1 MTAQL
6 LSTSE
11 GQTLVLTLS
20 NPEFRNALGP
30 EMYAAGVE
38 ALSVAESSADVRS
51 VVITGANGIFSAGGN
66 LQRLQNNRQLP
77 PEHQAQS
84 IEGLHN
90 WIEAIR
96 TFPKPVIAAVEGP
109 AAGAGFSLAL
119 ACDMIV
125 AARNSVFVMAY
136 SSIALSP
143 DGGGSWSLS
152 RAVPRQLATEL
163 LMCGERSGAERL
175 QQLGVVN
182 RLADAGQ
189 ALLQA
194 LELCE
199 QLNARAPN
207 ALASIKELLSDAD
220 GSSLNAQLA
229 RERNAFVKNLHHP
242 NAGIG
247 IGAFLNKQKPNHQS
261 LKGQSMDEPILT
273 MEEREAINSGRW
285 FSSLSPSLRHD
296 ILRCA
301 YVKRHKD
308 GDMLAARGDPPEQWI
323 ACAKGA
329 VRVSSTSVSGKQ
341 ITLTYVE
348 PGIWFGDV
356 SIFDGDR
363 RTHDCYA
370 HGETTT
376 LNVAK
381 ADFKKIL
388 TQHVE
393 FYDAML
399 RLHARRIRQLYGLV
413 EDLNT
418 LPLRARLAKQLNHLL
433 RSYGVPS
440 LSDAKAIRISLQL
453 AQEELAQLL
462 GASRQRV
469 NQELKQMER
478 EQIIRI
484 EPGGLVVLDRDAL
497 LLIVNADH

>member
-1 MTAQL
+1 MDDPI
-6 LSTSE
+6 
-11 GQTLVLTLS
+11 LT
-20 NPEFRNALGP
+20 
-30 EMYAAGVE
+30 
-38 ALSVAESSADVRS
+38 
-51 VVITGANGIFSAGGN
+51 
-66 LQRLQNNRQLP
+66 
-77 PEHQAQS
+77 
-84 IEGLHN
+84 IE
-90 WIEAIR
+90 
-96 TFPKPVIAAVEGP
+96 
-109 AAGAGFSLAL
+109 
-119 ACDMIV
+119 
-125 AARNSVFVMAY
+125 
-136 SSIALSP
+136 
-143 DGGGSWSLS
+143 
-152 RAVPRQLATEL
+152 
-163 LMCGERSGAERL
+163 ERSA
-175 QQLGVVN
+175 
-182 RLADAGQ
+182 
-189 ALLQA
+189 
-194 LELCE
+194 
-199 QLNARAPN
+199 
-207 ALASIKELLSDAD
+207 I
-220 GSSLNAQLA
+220 
-229 RERNAFVKNLHHP
+229 
-242 NAGIG
+242 NAGI
-247 IGAFLNKQKPNHQS
+247 
-261 LKGQSMDEPILT
+261 
-273 MEEREAINSGRW
+273 W

-301 YVKRHKD
+301 YVKRYRD
-308 GDMLAARGDPPEQWI
+308 GDLIAARGDTPQEWM

-329 VRVSSTSVSGKQ
+329 VRVSSTSVTGKQ
-341 ITLTYVE
+341 IILTYIE

-370 HGETTT
+370 HGDTTT